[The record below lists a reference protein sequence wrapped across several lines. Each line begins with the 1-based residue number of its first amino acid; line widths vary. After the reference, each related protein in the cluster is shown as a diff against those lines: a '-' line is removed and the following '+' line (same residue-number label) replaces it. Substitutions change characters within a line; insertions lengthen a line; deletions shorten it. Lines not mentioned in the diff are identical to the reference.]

1 MPPAGLSCAAGGRPW
16 QANSPAAAGPFWA
29 PRYHSDKNAYYLAAT
44 ETTITEAPV
53 QDEIYYG
60 GQASV
65 ELRTHTEVT
74 SPAAEARLKHRA
86 DVVRHKGRYALIN
99 HNRTPYQA
107 MVEDLLFLRNVLAGA
122 GLDYLLVRGNNDR
135 PVIALDWKNRK
146 KLRAALVDACRNEP
160 VYSMTVDAKK
170 KSSVLVADGEL
181 SPNRQARIFRLYR
194 PRVEPAG
201 GFEFGSS
208 AGVQIELWSFDG
220 SQITL
225 PIENSLTRRTM
236 LAQDAVRGTVERY
249 GHTWPTIENMFA
261 DHASDISFDIDLVF
275 SWVDGSS
282 PEYIAARRSQ
292 QQGVVLGEGDDHEAR
307 FRQIN
312 ELKYALRS
320 VYMFAPWV
328 RRIFIATDSPAPEW
342 LAEHPSVTIVRSEE
356 FFADP
361 SVLPTHNSQAVECQL
376 HNIEGLSEH
385 FLYSNDDMFFGRP
398 VGPDM
403 FFTPGGITKF
413 IEAETRIGLGDNDA
427 ERSGFENAAR
437 VNRKLLWNRFG
448 RITTRH
454 LEHTAAPLRRSVVAT
469 MEREFPDE
477 FRKTAASRF
486 RAADNISVT
495 NSFYHYYALLTGRAV
510 TQTAAKVRYVD
521 TTMRVGLNYLPKL
534 LAKRNMDFF
543 CLNDGSFPEVP
554 ADERAQLVTDFLEK
568 YYPIKAPWEI

>member
-1 MPPAGLSCAAGGRPW
+1 MQVGRLTLT
-16 QANSPAAAGPFWA
+16 S
-29 PRYHSDKNAYYLAAT
+29 T

-53 QDEIYYG
+53 QDEVYYG

-65 ELRTHTEVT
+65 EEQFHSEVT
-74 SPAAEARLKHRA
+74 SAAAVQRFRLRP
-86 DVVRHKGRYALIN
+86 DVIRHKGRYAVIN
-99 HNRTPYQA
+99 DNRTPYQA
-107 MVEDLLFLRNVLAGA
+107 MVEDLLFLRNVLANA
-122 GLDYLLVRGNNDR
+122 GLAYLLVRGNNDR

-146 KLRAALVDACRNEP
+146 KLRAALVEACRDEP
-160 VYSMTVDAKK
+160 FYSMTVDAKK
-170 KSSVLVADGEL
+170 KTSVLVADGEL
-181 SPNRQARIFRLYR
+181 SSNRQARIFRLYR
-194 PRVEPAG
+194 PRVEPVG
-201 GFEFGSS
+201 GFEFGAS
-208 AGVQIELWSFDG
+208 AGVQIELWSFEG
-220 SQITL
+220 EELIL
-225 PIENSLTRRTM
+225 PIENSLTRRT
-236 LAQDAVRGTVERY
+236 LLRQDAVRGTVERY

-282 PEYIAARRSQ
+282 PEYIAARRAQ
-292 QQGVVLGEGDDHEAR
+292 QKDVVLGEGDDHEAR

-320 VYMFAPWV
+320 VYMFAPWI
-328 RRIFIATDSPAPEW
+328 RRIFIATDSPAPAW
-342 LAEHPSVTIVRSEE
+342 LADHPSVTIVRSEE

-376 HNIEGLSEH
+376 HHIEGLSEH

-398 VGPDM
+398 VSPDL

-413 IEAETRIGLGDNDA
+413 IEAETRIGLGENAA

-454 LEHTAAPLRRSVVAT
+454 LEHCAAPLRRSLVRK
-469 MEREFPDE
+469 MEQEFPEE

-521 TTMRVGLNYLPKL
+521 TTMRTGLNYLPKL
-534 LAKRNMDFF
+534 LSKRNVDFF
-543 CLNDGSFPEVP
+543 CLNDGSFPEVS
-554 ADERAQLVTDFLEK
+554 ADERAALVTDFLEK
-568 YYPIKAPWEI
+568 YFPIKAPWEK

>member
-1 MPPAGLSCAAGGRPW
+1 MQVRMPTST
-16 QANSPAAAGPFWA
+16 S
-29 PRYHSDKNAYYLAAT
+29 T

-53 QDEIYYG
+53 QDEVYYG

-65 ELRTHTEVT
+65 EEQFHAEIT
-74 SPAAEARLKHRA
+74 SAAAEQRLRHRP

-99 HNRTPYQA
+99 HTRTPYQA
-107 MVEDLLFLRNVLAGA
+107 MVEDLLFLRNVLANA
-122 GLDYLLVRGNNDR
+122 GLAYLLVRGNNDR
-135 PVIALDWKNRK
+135 PVLALDWKDRK
-146 KLRAALVDACRNEP
+146 KLRAALVEACLDEP
-160 VYSMTVDAKK
+160 FYSMTVDAKK
-170 KSSVLVADGEL
+170 KTSVLVADGDL
-181 SPNRQARIFRLYR
+181 SPNRQGRIFRLYR
-194 PRVEPAG
+194 PRVEPVG
-201 GFEFGSS
+201 GFEFGAS
-208 AGVQIELWSFDG
+208 AGVQIELWSFEG
-220 SQITL
+220 EELIL

-236 LAQDAVRGTVERY
+236 LRQDAVRGTMERY

-261 DHASDISFDIDLVF
+261 DHASDISFDIDIVF

-282 PEYIAARRSQ
+282 PEYIAARRAQ

-320 VYMFAPWV
+320 VYMFAPWI
-328 RRIFIATDSPAPEW
+328 RRIFIATDSPAPAW
-342 LAEHPSVTIVRSEE
+342 LADHPAVTIVRSEE

-376 HNIEGLSEH
+376 HRIEGLSEH
-385 FLYSNDDMFFGRP
+385 FLYSNDDMFFGRA

-413 IEAETRIGLGDNDA
+413 IEAETRIGLGENAA

-454 LEHTAAPLRRSVVAT
+454 LEHTAAPLRRSVVGH
-469 MEREFPDE
+469 MEEEFPEE

-521 TTMRVGLNYLPKL
+521 TTMRSGLKYLPKL

-543 CLNDGSFPEVP
+543 CLNDGSFPEVSS
-554 ADERAQLVTDFLEK
+554 DERAEVVTDFLER
-568 YYPIKAPWEI
+568 YFPVKAPWEK

>member
-1 MPPAGLSCAAGGRPW
+1 MFSCSFSGRTIMQVKTHPLSAWRI
-16 QANSPAAAGPFWA
+16 
-29 PRYHSDKNAYYLAAT
+29 
-44 ETTITEAPV
+44 TITDVTV
-53 QDEIYYG
+53 QDDVYYG
-60 GQASV
+60 GQTSEDVPVLA
-65 ELRTHTEVT
+65 EET
-74 SPAAEARLKHRA
+74 SPAAVARLEHRP
-86 DVVRHKGRYALIN
+86 DVVHTSNRYALVN
-99 HNRTPYQA
+99 KNRTPYQA
-107 MVEDLLFLRNVLAGA
+107 MVEDLLFLRNVLAQA

-135 PVIALDWKNRK
+135 PVIALDWKLRK
-146 KLRAALVDACRNEP
+146 KLRAALVEACRNEP
-160 VYSMTVDAKK
+160 FYSMTVDAKK
-170 KSSVLVADGEL
+170 KTSVLVADGEL
-181 SPNRQARIFRLYR
+181 SMNKQSRIFRLYR
-194 PRVEPAG
+194 PRVEPNG
-201 GFEFGSS
+201 GFEFGAS
-208 AGVQIELWSFDG
+208 AGVQVELWSFEGD
-220 SQITL
+220 QVIL

-236 LAQDAVRGTVERY
+236 LTQDAVRGTVERY

-261 DHASDISFDIDLVF
+261 DHASDINFDVDLIF

-282 PEYIAARRSQ
+282 PEYIAARRARQ
-292 QQGVVLGEGDDHEAR
+292 AGAVLGEGDDHEAR
-307 FRQIN
+307 YRQIN

-320 VYMFAPWV
+320 VYMFAPWI

-342 LAEHPSVTIVRSEE
+342 LAEHPAVTIVRSEE

-376 HNIEGLSEH
+376 HHIEGLSEH

-398 VGPDM
+398 VGPDI

-413 IEAETRIGLGDNDA
+413 IEAETRIGLGENA
-427 ERSGFENAAR
+427 VERSGFENAAR

-454 LEHTAAPLRRSVVAT
+454 LEHCAAPLRRSVVAQ
-469 MEREFPDE
+469 MEEEFPNE
-477 FRKTAASRF
+477 FAKTAASTF

-521 TTMRVGLNYLPKL
+521 TTLRAGLNYLPKL

-554 ADERAQLVTDFLEK
+554 ANERADLVTDFLEK
-568 YYPIKAPWEI
+568 YFPIKAPWEK

>member
-1 MPPAGLSCAAGGRPW
+1 MQVRKLTSTT
-16 QANSPAAAGPFWA
+16 
-29 PRYHSDKNAYYLAAT
+29 T

-53 QDEIYYG
+53 QDEVYYG

-65 ELRTHTEVT
+65 EEQFHAEIT
-74 SPAAEARLKHRA
+74 SAAAEQRLRHRP

-99 HNRTPYQA
+99 DTRTPYQA
-107 MVEDLLFLRNVLAGA
+107 MVEDLLFLRNVLANA
-122 GLDYLLVRGNNDR
+122 GLAYLLVRGNNDR
-135 PVIALDWKNRK
+135 PVVALDWKSRK
-146 KLRAALVDACRNEP
+146 KLRTALVEACRDEP
-160 VYSMTVDAKK
+160 FYSMTVDAKK
-170 KSSVLVADGEL
+170 KTSVLVADGEL
-181 SPNRQARIFRLYR
+181 SSNRQARIFRLYR
-194 PRVEPAG
+194 PRVEPVG
-201 GFEFGSS
+201 GFEFGAS
-208 AGVQIELWSFDG
+208 AGVQIELWSFEG
-220 SQITL
+220 EELIL

-236 LAQDAVRGTVERY
+236 LRQDAVRGTVERY

-282 PEYIAARRSQ
+282 PEYIAARRAQ

-320 VYMFAPWV
+320 VYMFAPWI
-328 RRIFIATDSPAPEW
+328 RRIFIATDSPAPAW

-356 FFADP
+356 FFSDP

-376 HNIEGLSEH
+376 HHIEGLSEH

-413 IEAETRIGLGDNDA
+413 IEAETRIGLGENAA

-454 LEHTAAPLRRSVVAT
+454 LEHTAAPLRRSLVAQ
-469 MEREFPDE
+469 MEEEFPEE

-521 TTMRVGLNYLPKL
+521 TTMRAGIKYLPKL

-543 CLNDGSFPEVP
+543 CLNDGSFPEVS
-554 ADERAQLVTDFLEK
+554 ADERAEAVTEFLEK
-568 YYPIKAPWEI
+568 YFPIKAPWEK

>member
-1 MPPAGLSCAAGGRPW
+1 MPFS
-16 QANSPAAAGPFWA
+16 S
-29 PRYHSDKNAYYLAAT
+29 T

-65 ELRTHTEVT
+65 ETRVHAEVT
-74 SPAAEARLKHRA
+74 SPAAEARLKHRP

-122 GLDYLLVRGNNDR
+122 GLDYLLVRGNSDR
-135 PVIALDWKNRK
+135 PVIALDWKDRK
-146 KLRAALVDACRNEP
+146 TLRAALVEACRNEP

-194 PRVEPAG
+194 PRVEPDG

-208 AGVQIELWSFDG
+208 AGVQVELWSFEGD
-220 SQITL
+220 QLIL

-236 LAQDAVRGTVERY
+236 LSQDAVRGTVERY

-282 PEYIAARRSQ
+282 PEYIAARRAQ
-292 QQGVVLGEGDDHEAR
+292 MEGVVLGEGDDHEAR

-328 RRIFIATDSPAPEW
+328 RRIFIATDSPAPAW

-356 FFADP
+356 FFSDP

-398 VGPDM
+398 VSPDM

-454 LEHTAAPLRRSVVAT
+454 LEHTAAPLRRSVVAK
-469 MEREFPDE
+469 MEREFPEE

-521 TTMRVGLNYLPKL
+521 TTARAGLNYLPKL

-554 ADERAQLVTDFLEK
+554 ADERAQVVTDFLEK
-568 YYPIKAPWEI
+568 YFPIKAPWEI

>member
-1 MPPAGLSCAAGGRPW
+1 MQVRMPTST
-16 QANSPAAAGPFWA
+16 S
-29 PRYHSDKNAYYLAAT
+29 S

-53 QDEIYYG
+53 QDEVYYG

-65 ELRTHTEVT
+65 EEQFHAEIT
-74 SPAAEARLKHRA
+74 SAAAEQRLRHRP
-86 DVVRHKGRYALIN
+86 DVIRHKGRYALIN
-99 HNRTPYQA
+99 DTRTPYQA
-107 MVEDLLFLRNVLAGA
+107 MVEDLLFLRNVLANA
-122 GLDYLLVRGNNDR
+122 GLAYLLVRGNNDR
-135 PVIALDWKNRK
+135 PVLALDWQDRK
-146 KLRAALVDACRNEP
+146 KLRAALVEACRDEP
-160 VYSMTVDAKK
+160 FYSMTVDAKK
-170 KSSVLVADGEL
+170 KTSVLVADGEL
-181 SPNRQARIFRLYR
+181 SPNRQGRIFRLYR
-194 PRVEPAG
+194 PRVEPVG
-201 GFEFGSS
+201 GFEFGAS
-208 AGVQIELWSFDG
+208 AGVQIELWSFEG
-220 SQITL
+220 EELTL
-225 PIENSLTRRTM
+225 PIENSLTRRT
-236 LAQDAVRGTVERY
+236 LLRQDAVRGTVERY

-261 DHASDISFDIDLVF
+261 DHASDISFDIDIVF

-282 PEYIAARRSQ
+282 PEYIAARRAQ

-320 VYMFAPWV
+320 VYMFAPWI
-328 RRIFIATDSPAPEW
+328 RRIFIATDSPAPAW
-342 LAEHPSVTIVRSEE
+342 LAEHPAVTIVRSEE

-376 HNIEGLSEH
+376 HHIEGLSEH

-413 IEAETRIGLGDNDA
+413 IEAETRIGLGENAA

-454 LEHTAAPLRRSVVAT
+454 LEHTAAPLRRSVVAQ
-469 MEREFPDE
+469 MEEEFPTE
-477 FRKTAASRF
+477 FSKTAASRF

-495 NSFYHYYALLTGRAV
+495 NSFYHYYALLTGLAV

-521 TTMRVGLNYLPKL
+521 TTMRSGLKYLPKL

-543 CLNDGSFPEVP
+543 CLNDGSFPEVS
-554 ADERAQLVTDFLEK
+554 ADERAEMVTDFLER
-568 YYPIKAPWEI
+568 YYPIKAPWEK